1 MTSIHTLT
9 LTHMGY
15 QTEDHHS
22 LSSLS
27 RKPHWK
33 TGSFPIE
40 CSYLYGRHVQLLSS
54 QSVQPVPG
62 PGSRACLCLLVRSKC
77 WPLSRVQ
84 LSASPWT
91 IACQA
96 PLSMGFSSQEYWS
109 GLPFPP
115 PGESSLPRDR
125 TCSSCITGGFFTI

>member
-1 MTSIHTLT
+1 MTSIHTLI
-9 LTHMGY
+9 LTHLGY

-40 CSYLYGRHVQLLSS
+40 CPYLYGRHVQLLSG

-62 PGSRACLCLLVRSKC
+62 PGSRASLCLLVRSKC
-77 WPLSRVQ
+77 WSLSHVQ

-96 PLSMGFSSQEYWS
+96 PRSVEFSRQEFRGQVAISPSRVSSQI
-109 GLPFPP
+109 
-115 PGESSLPRDR
+115 RDR
-125 TCSSCITGGFFTI
+125 SQVSCISG